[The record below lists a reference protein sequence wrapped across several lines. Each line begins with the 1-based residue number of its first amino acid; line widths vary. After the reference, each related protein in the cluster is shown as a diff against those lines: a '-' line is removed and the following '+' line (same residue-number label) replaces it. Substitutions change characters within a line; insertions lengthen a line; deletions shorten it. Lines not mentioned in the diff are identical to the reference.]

1 MEIEALQPGIVFLY
15 HGPRQWWPPRRR
27 EVALGRVIALDV
39 DEGIAHV
46 RTYRPSPSPERL
58 DVDVAHIPILCSS
71 LVKSMQSVLRVQPPD
86 ASDYCAV
93 HSWRDRHKKREVGAF
108 SGPLWSAEEMA

>member
-1 MEIEALQPGIVFLY
+1 MEIEALRLGTVFLY
-15 HGPRQWWPPRRR
+15 SGPRRWWPFGRR
-27 EVALGRVIALDV
+27 EIAVGRVIAMDA

-46 RTYRPSPSPERL
+46 RTYRPSPSTERL

-86 ASDYCAV
+86 ASDF
-93 HSWRDRHKKREVGAF
+93 GATT
-108 SGPLWSAEEMA
+108 STVPGRLPNTGRGR